1 MSKSSERIA
10 LYPGSFDP
18 PTYGHIDLIERAL
31 RVFDKL
37 IVAVAEKNMEKDC
50 LFAAGE
56 RVDMLREATRHLERV
71 EVDSF
76 DSLTVDYA
84 RARGAIA
91 LIRGLRAVSDF
102 DYEFQ
107 MALMN
112 RKLAP
117 SIETIYLMPSEAH
130 IFLSSSLLKEIVMFG
145 GKNLSDF
152 VPPVVERMLLKR
164 FRSSS
169 P

>member
-1 MSKSSERIA
+1 MSSGERIA

-18 PTYGHIDLIERAL
+18 PTYGHVDLIERAL

-37 IVAVAEKNMEKDC
+37 IVAVAKNTEKEC
-50 LFAAGE
+50 LFSVEE
-56 RVDMLREATRHLERV
+56 RVDMLRKATTHLKGV

-76 DSLTVDYA
+76 DTLTVNYA

-91 LIRGLRAVSDF
+91 LVRGLRAVSDF
-102 DYEFQ
+102 EYELQ

-130 IFLSSSLLKEIVMFG
+130 IFLSSSLLKEIAMFG
-145 GKNLSDF
+145 GENLSDF
-152 VPPVVERMLLKR
+152 VPPNVERMLLEK
-164 FRSSS
+164 FGKTST
-169 P
+169 

>member
-1 MSKSSERIA
+1 MSSGERTA

-37 IVAVAEKNMEKDC
+37 IVAVAKNAEKQC
-50 LFAAGE
+50 LFSVEE
-56 RVDMLREATRHLERV
+56 RVDMLRDATSHVEGV
-71 EVDSF
+71 EVESF

-84 RARGAIA
+84 KARGAIA

-102 DYEFQ
+102 EYELQ
-107 MALMN
+107 LALMN

-117 SIETIYLMPSEAH
+117 SIETI
-130 IFLSSSLLKEIVMFG
+130 
-145 GKNLSDF
+145 
-152 VPPVVERMLLKR
+152 
-164 FRSSS
+164 
-169 P
+169 

>member
-1 MSKSSERIA
+1 MSSGERIA

-18 PTYGHIDLIERAL
+18 PTYGHVDLIERAL

-37 IVAVAEKNMEKDC
+37 IVAVAKNTEKEC
-50 LFAAGE
+50 LFSVEE
-56 RVDMLREATRHLERV
+56 RVDMLRKATTHLKGV

-76 DSLTVDYA
+76 DTLTVNYA
-84 RARGAIA
+84 RVRGAIA
-91 LIRGLRAVSDF
+91 LVRGLRAVSDF
-102 DYEFQ
+102 EYELQ

-130 IFLSSSLLKEIVMFG
+130 IFLSSSLLKEIAMFG
-145 GKNLSDF
+145 GENLSDF
-152 VPPVVERMLLKR
+152 VPPKVERMLLEK
-164 FRSSS
+164 FGKTST
-169 P
+169 

>member
-1 MSKSSERIA
+1 MSTGAERLA

-18 PTYGHIDLIERAL
+18 PTNGHVDLIERAL
-31 RVFDKL
+31 HVFDKL
-37 IVAVAEKNMEKDC
+37 IVAVATNAEKEC
-50 LFAAGE
+50 LFTVE
-56 RVDMLREATRHLERV
+56 ERV
-71 EVDSF
+71 EMLKEATAHIKGVEVESF
-76 DSLTVDYA
+76 DTLTVEYA
-84 RARGAIA
+84 KARGAIA

-102 DYEFQ
+102 EYELQ

-112 RKLAP
+112 RKLDP

-152 VPPVVERMLLKR
+152 VPPTVERRLLEK
-164 FRSSS
+164 FGKKKT
-169 P
+169 

>member
-102 DYEFQ
+102 D
-107 MALMN
+107 
-112 RKLAP
+112 
-117 SIETIYLMPSEAH
+117 
-130 IFLSSSLLKEIVMFG
+130 
-145 GKNLSDF
+145 
-152 VPPVVERMLLKR
+152 
-164 FRSSS
+164 
-169 P
+169 

>member
-37 IVAVAEKNMEKDC
+37 IVAVAENTEKDC

-91 LIRGLRAVSDF
+91 VIRGLRAVSDF

-130 IFLSSSLLKEIVMFG
+130 IFLSSSLLKEIVRFG

-152 VPPVVERMLLKR
+152 VPPVVERMLLER

>member
-1 MSKSSERIA
+1 MSSGERIA

-37 IVAVAEKNMEKDC
+37 IVAVAQNAEKEC
-50 LFAAGE
+50 LFSVEE
-56 RVDMLREATRHLERV
+56 RVDMLRDATSHVEGV
-71 EVDSF
+71 EVESF

-84 RARGAIA
+84 KARGAIA

-102 DYEFQ
+102 EYELQ
-107 MALMN
+107 LALMN

-117 SIETIYLMPSEAH
+117 SIETIYLTPSQAH

-152 VPPVVERMLLKR
+152 VPPKVERMLLEK
-164 FRSSS
+164 SGKTST
-169 P
+169 

>member
-1 MSKSSERIA
+1 MSRKGERIA

-37 IVAVAEKNMEKDC
+37 IVAVAKNAEKEC
-50 LFAAGE
+50 LFTVEE
-56 RVDMLREATRHLERV
+56 RVGMLTDATNHLEGV
-71 EVDSF
+71 EVVSF
-76 DSLTVDYA
+76 DTLTVEYA
-84 RARGAIA
+84 RERGAIA

-102 DYEFQ
+102 EYELQ

-117 SIETIYLMPSEAH
+117 SIETIYLMPSETH
-130 IFLSSSLLKEIVMFG
+130 IFLSSSLLKEIAMFG
-145 GKNLSDF
+145 GKKLSDF
-152 VPPVVERMLLKR
+152 VPPMVERMLIQK
-164 FRSSS
+164 FKSAGN
-169 P
+169 